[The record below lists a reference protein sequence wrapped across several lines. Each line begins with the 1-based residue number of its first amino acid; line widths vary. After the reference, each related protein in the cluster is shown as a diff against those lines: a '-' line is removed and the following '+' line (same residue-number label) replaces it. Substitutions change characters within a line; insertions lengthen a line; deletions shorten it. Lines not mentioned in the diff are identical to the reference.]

1 LGASRRVGWKN
12 RALGFLSSEWREA
25 PQVHLSS
32 VLSNICLLILI
43 SGLQIVSVASPM
55 PGEAL
60 EYPTVSMIT
69 ENLPMRKILLV
80 DDDPD
85 LRQLLATYLGRH
97 GFDTLLLPDT
107 RQLDAFLER
116 YQPQLIVLDLMM
128 PGEDGL
134 AACRRLRAR
143 GETRPIIMLT
153 ARDEPVD
160 RVIGLEMGADDY
172 VGKPFDPRELAAR
185 IDAVLRR
192 GTQNAVT
199 PVLRGGPYRFGAW
212 EFDRAGRELSRDG
225 RTVALTSGE
234 FALLNALVSN
244 AGQPMKRERLLEL
257 IHGEDSESFDRAID
271 VRIHRLRRLIENDPA
286 HPRYLQTVWGVG
298 YVFVPDADDAVSDDE
313 P

>member
-1 LGASRRVGWKN
+1 
-12 RALGFLSSEWREA
+12 
-25 PQVHLSS
+25 
-32 VLSNICLLILI
+32 
-43 SGLQIVSVASPM
+43 
-55 PGEAL
+55 
-60 EYPTVSMIT
+60 MIT

>member
-1 LGASRRVGWKN
+1 MK
-12 RALGFLSSEWREA
+12 
-25 PQVHLSS
+25 
-32 VLSNICLLILI
+32 
-43 SGLQIVSVASPM
+43 
-55 PGEAL
+55 
-60 EYPTVSMIT
+60 
-69 ENLPMRKILLV
+69 KILLV
-80 DDDPD
+80 DDDPE

-107 RQLDAFLER
+107 RQLDAYLDR

-143 GETRPIIMLT
+143 GETCPIIMLT

-172 VGKPFDPRELAAR
+172 VGKPFDPRELVAR

-192 GTQNAVT
+192 GTQTAAA
-199 PVLRGGPYRFGAW
+199 PVLQGGVLRFGEW
-212 EFDRAGRELSRDG
+212 GFDRATRQLSRAG
-225 RTVALTSGE
+225 ESVALTSGE

-244 AGQPMKRERLLEL
+244 AGRPMKRERLLEL
-257 IHGEDSESFDRAID
+257 TRGDDSESFDRAID
-271 VRIHRLRRLIENDPA
+271 VQIHRLRRLIEEDPS

-298 YVFVPDADDAVSDDE
+298 YVFVPDADTSAESAS
-313 P
+313 